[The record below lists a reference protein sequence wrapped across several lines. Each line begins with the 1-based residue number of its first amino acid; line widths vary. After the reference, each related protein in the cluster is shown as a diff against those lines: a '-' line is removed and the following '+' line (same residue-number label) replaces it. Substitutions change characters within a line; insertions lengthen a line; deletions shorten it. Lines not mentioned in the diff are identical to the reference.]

1 MGDLLNLLMPRW
13 LLQPILKPITRLTLG
28 LIAVPFFRLVMHKV
42 VRVKEID
49 RELEKDLEMWFRG
62 AILLLLATKNM
73 ESFVFS
79 WVSAET
85 LERRDWLFMAG
96 RILLAMGVIEGMPD
110 QALFSVIHPGPPK
123 PEFQKGRFFASLI
136 AYIPRLIKGLL
147 CQHLNRSSP
156 MFVILATIFDGEL
169 GWVFYGMA
177 LVQYL
182 IIGLVTSRDRALDV
196 LQKFDAA
203 VARQRQELKEELA
216 DALAGP
222 PDRFDQQPGET
233 VPGPVIAAAQELQEA
248 LPSPKCA
255 PSADGA
261 N

>member
-1 MGDLLNLLMPRW
+1 
-13 LLQPILKPITRLTLG
+13 
-28 LIAVPFFRLVMHKV
+28 
-42 VRVKEID
+42 
-49 RELEKDLEMWFRG
+49 
-62 AILLLLATKNM
+62 M

-233 VPGPVIAAAQELQEA
+233 VPGPMIAAAQELQEA
-248 LPSPKCA
+248 LPPPKCA